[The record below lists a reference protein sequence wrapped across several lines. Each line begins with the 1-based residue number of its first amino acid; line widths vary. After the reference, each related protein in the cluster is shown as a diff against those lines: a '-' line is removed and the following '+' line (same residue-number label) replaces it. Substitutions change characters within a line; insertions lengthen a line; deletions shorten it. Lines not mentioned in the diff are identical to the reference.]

1 MIQHCL
7 RALRGRRCLIYKE
20 ELTSTVEAASQA
32 GFISTDGQFGTGRS
46 SRSTGS
52 AGAYLEKNSRGHGF
66 NKEDKINFSL
76 PQKQPSD
83 VANEIAGSFSHNR
96 FLNAVQDWVISNNQA
111 LRVIETSTFQAII
124 TAANPLIEKAL

>member
-1 MIQHCL
+1 MQHCS

-52 AGAYLEKNSRGHGF
+52 AGAHLEKNSRGHGF
-66 NKEDKINFSL
+66 NKEGKINFSL
-76 PQKQPSD
+76 PQKQPSVLAALQAQGVTVPQD
-83 VANEIAGSFSHNR
+83 VANKMAGSFSRNR
-96 FLNAVQDWVISNNQA
+96 FLNA
-111 LRVIETSTFQAII
+111 
-124 TAANPLIEKAL
+124 

>member
-1 MIQHCL
+1 MQHCS

-52 AGAYLEKNSRGHGF
+52 AVAATDST
-66 NKEDKINFSL
+66 KEGKINFSL
-76 PQKQPSD
+76 PQKQPSVLAAFTGPRSYSSPD
-83 VANEIAGSFSHNR
+83 VANKMAGSFSRNR
-96 FLNAVQDWVISNNQA
+96 FLNA
-111 LRVIETSTFQAII
+111 
-124 TAANPLIEKAL
+124 